1 MEFLSYDPW
10 ANVKS
15 RNGYDA
21 DELREGIHKTIR
33 RNKVEQAIRIAY
45 EMYITSE
52 QMEDMLWRRLSI
64 ISVEDIGLADPM
76 APVVVDTLDRMRK
89 LHPYTDIDR
98 ASYFAQAIRYLCK
111 SEKDLTIGPLMSVI
125 RKEFERGILPEI
137 PPEAYDIHC
146 KKGRENGKIL
156 KDFWNEGNVVD
167 PPSEIYLSKE
177 YKTLEEKNRAMTQEE
192 MDGTVEKKPLD
203 VAPFEVQCYFI

>member
-33 RNKVEQAIRIAY
+33 RNKVELAVRIAY

-76 APVVVDTLDRMRK
+76 APVVVDTLNRMRK
-89 LHPYTDIDR
+89 LHPYNDIDR
-98 ASYFAQAIRYLCK
+98 PSYAAQAIRYLCK
-111 SEKDLTIGPLMSVI
+111 CEKDLTIGPLMTVI

-156 KDFWNEGNVVD
+156 KDFWDEGNVVS
-167 PPSEIYLSKE
+167 PASAIYESEE
-177 YKTLEEKNRAMTQEE
+177 YKKLEERVREMTREDME
-192 MDGTVEKKPLD
+192 GTAERKPLA
-203 VAPFEVQCYFI
+203 VEPFDVQCYFI